1 MFTFVHHVSAE
12 TTLNQM
18 PMKTKH
24 TKKILLIA
32 ALMQLLVC
40 LPSCGNKKTDSDKR
54 DGFEDGKYC
63 AEVTYYY
70 NRTQK
75 TSKYT
80 LAVEVAEN
88 ELIAIYW
95 PNGGWLDDSHFTPP
109 DISDGDA
116 SLTSNQWVDYHVR
129 IIGEEGD
136 CTLDQNASTEEEIL
150 GLSEEGQSD

>member
-54 DGFEDGKYC
+54 AGFEDGKYC
-63 AEVTYYY
+63 AEVTYNYK
-70 NRTQK
+70 RTHK
-75 TSKYT
+75 TSKYM
-80 LAVEVAEN
+80 LDVEIADN

-109 DISDGDA
+109 NIRDGEASFTSDRG
-116 SLTSNQWVDYHVR
+116 VDYNVR
-129 IIGEEGD
+129 IMGEEGD
-136 CTLDQNASTEEEIL
+136 CKLDQQASTEEEIL
-150 GLSEEGQSD
+150 GLSEKGQSE